1 MKLNTESEDSK
12 AVDLKLGPKKT
23 LNNIIYSNINTNY
36 LNTIIMTFIKK
47 TFLTTLALMTGFVA
61 IAQEE
66 EAAPEPTFGVSGS
79 IDTYYRSSEY
89 APGTSF
95 ANLPGFALGMANIIM
110 SYEGEKS
117 GFVADL
123 VFGPRGAD
131 AVFGSP
137 QIADAD
143 GDGDVDGFYG
153 SSNIVN
159 QLYAYYNVSDS
170 FTLTMGNFNTFL
182 GYEVI
187 SPVANFNYTT
197 SYMFSYGP
205 FSHTGIK
212 ADIAA
217 GENTSIM
224 VAVLNKTDAT
234 EFQPIDD
241 DYMFGA
247 QLGIFGQYINYLGG
261 GTAGVSQIDFT
272 GGFNLGDSFF
282 LGINATSYSD
292 DDDVE
297 FSGVALYP
305 QYTFSD
311 SFALGA
317 RFEAFSEDGL
327 GAIGDIS
334 GDGDN
339 TSITITG
346 SYTSGNFIFKPEIR
360 IDSASDKFY
369 TDADGATDSL
379 TAFLVAAIYS
389 F

>member
-1 MKLNTESEDSK
+1 MKLFKSI
-12 AVDLKLGPKKT
+12 L
-23 LNNIIYSNINTNY
+23 
-36 LNTIIMTFIKK
+36 F
-47 TFLTTLALMTGFVA
+47 LALLFAGSIAM
-61 IAQEE
+61 AQEE
-66 EAAPEPTFGVSGS
+66 TATVEAAVEEEPTFSIAGS

-95 ANLPGFALGMANIIM
+95 GNLPGFALGMANVIL

-131 AVFGSP
+131 AVFNST
-137 QIADAD
+137 
-143 GDGDVDGFYG
+143 G

-159 QLYAYYNVSDS
+159 QLYAYYNVSDKL
-170 FTLTMGNFNTFL
+170 TLTLGNFNTFL

-212 ADIAA
+212 ADIAVSEDVSLML
-217 GENTSIM
+217 G
-224 VAVLNKTDAT
+224 VLNSTDYT
-234 EFQPIDD
+234 EAQPLGD
-241 DYMFGA
+241 DYMIGA
-247 QLGIFGQYINYLGG
+247 QLGLFGQYINYLGG

-272 GGFNLGDSFF
+272 GGFNITEDFF

-292 DDDVE
+292 DSDVE

-311 SFALGA
+311 TFALGA

-327 GAIGDIS
+327 GAIGSVS
-334 GDGDN
+334 GEGDN
-339 TSITITG
+339 TSFTLTG
-346 SYTSGNFIFKPEIR
+346 NYTQGNFILKPELR
-360 IDSASDKFY
+360 LDTASGQFY
-369 TDADGATDSL
+369 SNADGATDNL
-379 TAFLVAAIYS
+379 ATVVIAAIYS

>member
-1 MKLNTESEDSK
+1 MNFIK
-12 AVDLKLGPKKT
+12 
-23 LNNIIYSNINTNY
+23 
-36 LNTIIMTFIKK
+36 NTILSSIAMMVCF
-47 TFLTTLALMTGFVA
+47 AA

-66 EAAPEPTFGVSGS
+66 EAEEAPAPTFAVAGS
-79 IDTYYRSSEY
+79 VDTYFRSTQW

-95 ANLPGFALGMANIIM
+95 ANLPGFAMGMANIIM

-131 AVFGSP
+131 AVFNSP
-137 QIADAD
+137 MIPSAS
-143 GDGDVDGFYG
+143 GDPHFYR
-153 SSNIVN
+153 SSNMVN

-187 SPVANFNYTT
+187 SPVANFNYST

-205 FSHTGIK
+205 FSHAGIK

-224 VAVLNKTDAT
+224 VAVLNSTDMT
-234 EFQPIDD
+234 EMQDLTPEKDIAA
-241 DYMFGA
+241 YMFGL
-247 QLGIFGQYINYLGG
+247 QLGLYGQYINYLGG
-261 GTAGVSQIDFT
+261 GEGGVSQIDFT
-272 GGFNLGDSFF
+272 GGFDLFDDFF
-282 LGINATSYSD
+282 LGINATSYTD
-292 DDDVE
+292 DANNE

-311 SFALGA
+311 SFALGL
-317 RFEAFSEDGL
+317 RVESFTDNGSVL
-327 GAIGDIS
+327 GADT
-334 GDGDN
+334 DN
-339 TSITITG
+339 TSFTITG
-346 SYTSGNFIFKPEIR
+346 SFTSGNFMFKPEFR
-360 IDSASDKFY
+360 SDTAGAAIY
-369 TDADGATDSL
+369 ADGPATVTDSL
-379 TAFLVAAIYS
+379 SSFLIAAIYA

>member
-1 MKLNTESEDSK
+1 MKLFK
-12 AVDLKLGPKKT
+12 
-23 LNNIIYSNINTNY
+23 
-36 LNTIIMTFIKK
+36 
-47 TFLTTLALMTGFVA
+47 TTLIATAFFTVSLAF
-61 IAQEE
+61 AQEE
-66 EAAPEPTFGVSGS
+66 TAAIEETVVEEPTFNISGS

-95 ANLPGFALGMANIIM
+95 GNLPGFALGMANVIL

-131 AVFGSP
+131 AVFNST
-137 QIADAD
+137 
-143 GDGDVDGFYG
+143 G

-170 FTLTMGNFNTFL
+170 FTLTLGNFNTFL

-212 ADIAA
+212 ADIAVSEDVSLML
-217 GENTSIM
+217 G
-224 VAVLNKTDAT
+224 VLNSTDMT
-234 EFQPIDD
+234 EFQPVGDD
-241 DYMFGA
+241 FMIGA
-247 QLGIFGQYINYLGG
+247 QLGLFGQYINYLGG
-261 GTAGVSQIDFT
+261 GSAGVSQIDFT
-272 GGFNLGDSFF
+272 GGFNITEDFF

-292 DDDVE
+292 DNDVE

-305 QYTFSD
+305 QYSFSET
-311 SFALGA
+311 FALGA

-327 GAIGDIS
+327 GAIGSIS
-334 GDGDN
+334 GEGDN
-339 TSITITG
+339 TSFTLTG
-346 SYTSGNFIFKPEIR
+346 NYTQGNFILKPELR
-360 IDSASDKFY
+360 LDTASGQFY
-369 TDADGATDSL
+369 SNTDGATDNL
-379 TAFLVAAIYS
+379 ATFIVAAIYS

>member
-1 MKLNTESEDSK
+1 MKLFK
-12 AVDLKLGPKKT
+12 
-23 LNNIIYSNINTNY
+23 
-36 LNTIIMTFIKK
+36 
-47 TFLTTLALMTGFVA
+47 TTLLSLSLFASTLVFAQEDTTTEEVA
-61 IAQEE
+61 IE
-66 EAAPEPTFGVSGS
+66 EPTFSISGS
-79 IDTYYRSSEY
+79 VDTYYRSSEY

-95 ANLPGFALGMANIIM
+95 GNLPGFALGMANVVL

-131 AVFGSP
+131 AVFNST
-137 QIADAD
+137 
-143 GDGDVDGFYG
+143 G

-170 FTLTMGNFNTFL
+170 FTLTLGNFNTFL

-212 ADIAA
+212 ADIAVSDDV
-217 GENTSIM
+217 SIM
-224 VAVLNKTDAT
+224 LGVLNSTDMT
-234 EFQPIDD
+234 EFQPLED

-247 QLGIFGQYINYLGG
+247 QVGLFGQYINYLGG

-272 GGFNLGDSFF
+272 GGINITDSFY
-282 LGINATSYSD
+282 LGLNATSYSD
-292 DDDVE
+292 DNDVE

-305 QYTFSD
+305 QYSFSD

-317 RFEAFSEDGL
+317 RYEAFSEDGL
-327 GAIGDIS
+327 GAIGSVS
-334 GDGDN
+334 GEGDN
-339 TSITITG
+339 TSFTITG
-346 SYTSGNFIFKPEIR
+346 SYTSGNMIIKPELR
-360 IDSASDKFY
+360 LDTASGQFY
-369 TDADGATDSL
+369 SNADGATDSL
-379 TAFLVAAIYS
+379 STFIIAAIYS